1 MSPGVL
7 VGRDAEIT
15 QLRSIFRA
23 SVLGQGRTVLIEGEP
38 GIGKSALV
46 DVVADECVQLG
57 VRVLHG
63 RAEEMEQQISFAA
76 IASCLGPENSA
87 QALISSVLRG
97 GTTESDRGSVANLEF
112 AVTEAILDQIEQWC
126 STGPVALLLD
136 DLQWADP
143 ATFLVLHRLGRTI
156 GQVPL
161 LMVGS
166 FRPVPR
172 TEEMERLLRSLQDR
186 GAASIHLGPLSDQ
199 AVAGLIERLGG
210 GPPGPKLRGLVAG
223 AAGNPL
229 YLTELVSALIRE
241 GRVRQDDGVLELT
254 GPDPDVPQSLPV
266 AIMRRLDFLSRRA
279 RDVLEVAAVLGPG
292 LKVTELSAILD
303 TPASELLTVVRE
315 AVAAGLLSDFGD
327 QLMFRHDLIRRAL
340 AENVPTAVRA
350 ALRMQAAQALAGVGA
365 PVDRVAQY
373 LLTTDTIDSWV
384 LDWLVEAAEPLT
396 TRAPT
401 MAVELL
407 GRAAARAD
415 TEDGRLQALRF
426 QMARALLFAGRP
438 EDAEQTAQAA
448 MVANRDPARDAALR
462 WLLAQAYF
470 QQGRLREAQ
479 IVSEEALASAVL
491 TTPELARFQHFAAQ
505 ARLTRGYFDLPAAE
519 AEAQAM
525 IDRGDPDSTAYGL
538 YYLSGVRWIQERMA
552 DSLELMDRATVAFG
566 TPEAQ
571 PDWDV
576 PIEMYR
582 AYILLELD
590 RDPEAEKAFETGL
603 RQAERHG
610 SIYLNWYHLGKA
622 RLHFLHGRWDDALAE
637 IQAGLD
643 SLDTFGKVRPMHT
656 RLGLRSQAA
665 IIAIHRGDRTIAA
678 AVAKEARPSRRA
690 AFYDYLG
697 QWAKA
702 LAWEAQG
709 ESERA
714 LDGLAELWDRG
725 IHTRIQGGLHYVV
738 PDMVRLALA
747 IGRADLAG
755 RLADDLAV
763 MVAAQPTPTL
773 RGILGYSSGFATGD
787 PEKLLDAADILRG
800 ADRPLYQAYAQEA
813 AAAVLAADRSADRTT
828 EARAALAA
836 ALDLYDRLDATWDAS
851 RARARL
857 REAGIRSRRPV
868 LAQRAKTGWEALTD
882 TERKVAELVAEGY
895 SNPDIAA
902 RMFISRR
909 TVQSHVS
916 SILTKLN
923 VTSRVEL
930 AVTASRHGA
939 G

>member
-15 QLRSIFRA
+15 QLRSIVQA
-23 SVLGQGRTVLIEGEP
+23 AVLGQGSTVLIEGEP

-46 DVVADECVQLG
+46 DVVADECAQLG
-57 VRVLHG
+57 VRLLYG
-63 RAEEMEQQISFAA
+63 RAEEMEQQVSFAA
-76 IASCLGPENSA
+76 IASCLGPDNSP

-97 GTTESDRGSVANLEF
+97 GGTEPDRGSVANLEF
-112 AVTEAILDQIEQWC
+112 AVTEAILDRIEQWC

-143 ATFLVLHRLGRTI
+143 ATFLVLHRLARTI
-156 GQVPL
+156 GQVPM

-166 FRPVPR
+166 YRPVPR
-172 TEEMERLLRSLQDR
+172 SEEMERLLRSLHDR
-186 GAASIHLGPLSDQ
+186 GAVSIRLGPLPDRS
-199 AVAGLIERLGG
+199 VAGLIERLGG
-210 GPPGPKLRGLVAG
+210 GPPGPELRNLVAG

-229 YLTELVSALIRE
+229 YLTELVSALLRE
-241 GRVRQDDGVLELT
+241 GRVGLDDGVLELT
-254 GPDPDVPQSLPV
+254 GPDPEVPRSLPV
-266 AIMRRLDFLSRRA
+266 AIMHRLDFLSRRA

-292 LKVTELSAILD
+292 LKVSELSAILD

-315 AVAAGLLSDFGD
+315 AVAAGLLSDSGD

-340 AENVPTAVRA
+340 AENVPAGVRA
-350 ALRMQAAQALAGVGA
+350 ALRMQAARALAGVGA

-373 LLTTDTIDSWV
+373 LLATDSVESWT

-407 GRAAARAD
+407 GRAASRAD
-415 TEDGRLQALRF
+415 TSDCRIQGLRF
-426 QMARALLFAGRP
+426 QMSRALLFAGRP
-438 EDAEQTAQAA
+438 EEAERTAQAA
-448 MVANRDPARDAALR
+448 MIANRDPARDAALR

-491 TTPELARFQHFAAQ
+491 TTAERARFQHFAAQ
-505 ARLTRGYFDLPAAE
+505 ARLTRGHLDPSADE

-525 IDRGDPDSTAYGL
+525 IARGDSDSTAYGL

-552 DSLELMDRATVAFG
+552 ESLELMDRATVAFG

-590 RDPEAEKAFETGL
+590 RDAEAEKAFETGV
-603 RQAERHG
+603 RQADRHG

-637 IQAGLD
+637 VQAGLD
-643 SLDTFGKVRPMHT
+643 SLDTLGKDRRMYT
-656 RLGLRSQAA
+656 KLGLRSQAA
-665 IIAIHRGDRTIAA
+665 IIAIHRGDGNVAA
-678 AVAKEARPSRRA
+678 AVAREAQPSRRA
-690 AFYDYLG
+690 AFYDYVGL
-697 QWAKA
+697 WAKV

-709 ESERA
+709 EPGRA
-714 LDGLAELWDRG
+714 LDGLVELWDRG
-725 IHTRIQGGLHYVV
+725 VHTRIQGGLHYVV
-738 PDMVRLALA
+738 PDMVRLATS
-747 IGRADLAG
+747 IGRSELAG
-755 RLADDLAV
+755 RLTDDLRV

-773 RGILGYSSGFATGD
+773 RGIFAYSEGSATAD

-813 AAAVLAADRSADRTT
+813 AAAVLAVDRGTDRTT
-828 EARAALAA
+828 EARSALAA

-868 LAQRAKTGWEALTD
+868 LTQRAKTGWEALTD

-930 AVTASRHGA
+930 AVTASRQGA

>member
-1 MSPGVL
+1 MV
-7 VGRDAEIT
+7 
-15 QLRSIFRA
+15 QA
-23 SVLGQGRTVLIEGEP
+23 SVLGQGRTILIEGEP

-46 DVVADECVQLG
+46 DVVADECAQHG

-63 RAEEMEQQISFAA
+63 RAEEMEQQVSFAA
-76 IASCLGPENSA
+76 IASCLGPGNSA
-87 QALISSVLRG
+87 QALINSVLRG
-97 GTTESDRGSVANLEF
+97 GGAETDRGSVANLEF
-112 AVTEAILDQIEQWC
+112 AVTEAILDQLEQWC

-156 GQVPL
+156 GQVPM

-166 FRPVPR
+166 YRPVPHS
-172 TEEMERLLRSLQDR
+172 EEMERLLRSLRDR
-186 GAASIHLGPLSDQ
+186 GAVSIQLGPLPDA
-199 AVAGLIERLGG
+199 AVVGLIERLGG
-210 GPPGPKLRGLVAG
+210 GPPGPQLRNLVAG

-229 YLTELVSALIRE
+229 YLTELVSALLRE
-241 GRVRQDDGVLELT
+241 GRVRLDDGVLELT
-254 GPDPDVPQSLPV
+254 GSDPGVPQSLPV
-266 AIMRRLDFLSRRA
+266 AITRRLDFLSRRA

-303 TPASELLTVVRE
+303 TPASELLTVIRE
-315 AVAAGLLSDFGD
+315 AVTAGLLSDSGD

-340 AENVPTAVRA
+340 AENVPAAVRA
-350 ALRMQAAQALAGVGA
+350 ALRTQAARALAGVGA

-373 LLTTDTIDSWV
+373 LLAADAVESWM
-384 LDWLVEAAEPLT
+384 LDWLVEAAESLT

-407 GRAAARAD
+407 GRAASRAD
-415 TEDGRLQALRF
+415 AEDGRLQALRF

-438 EDAEQTAQAA
+438 EEAEQTAQAA
-448 MVANRDPARDAALR
+448 MLANRNPARDPALR

-491 TTPELARFQHFAAQ
+491 SMPERARFEHFAAQ
-505 ARLTRGYFDLPAAE
+505 ARLTRGQLDLPAAE

-525 IDRGDPDSTAYGL
+525 IARGDPDSTAYGL
-538 YYLSGVRWIQERMA
+538 YYLSGVRWLQEQMA

-590 RDPEAEKAFETGL
+590 RDAEAEKAFETGL

-637 IQAGLD
+637 VQAGLD
-643 SLDTFGKVRPMHT
+643 SLDTLGKESRMHT
-656 RLGLRSQAA
+656 KLGLRSQAA
-665 IIAIHRGDRTIAA
+665 IIAIHRGDRNVAA
-678 AVAKEARPSRRA
+678 AVAKEARPARRA
-690 AFYDYLG
+690 AFYDYLA
-697 QWAKA
+697 QWAKV

-709 ESERA
+709 EPGRA
-714 LDGLAELWDRG
+714 LDGLVELWERG
-725 IHTRIQGGLHYVV
+725 VHTRIQGGLHYVV
-738 PDMVRLALA
+738 PDMVRLTMS
-747 IGRADLAG
+747 IGRAELAG
-755 RLADDLAV
+755 RLTDDLRV

-773 RGILGYSSGFATGD
+773 RGILAYSEGFATAD
-787 PEKLLDAADILRG
+787 PEKLLDAARILLK

-813 AAAVLAADRSADRTT
+813 AAAVLAADQSTDRTA

-868 LAQRAKTGWEALTD
+868 LSPRAKTGWDALTD
-882 TERKVAELVAEGY
+882 TERTVAELVAEGY

-930 AVTASRHGA
+930 AVTASRQGA

>member
-15 QLRSIFRA
+15 QLRSTVQA
-23 SVLGQGRTVLIEGEP
+23 SVLGQGRTILIEGEP

-46 DVVADECVQLG
+46 DVVADECAQLG

-63 RAEEMEQQISFAA
+63 RAEEMEQQVSFAA
-76 IASCLGPENSA
+76 IASCLGPGNSA

-97 GTTESDRGSVANLEF
+97 GAETDRGSVANLEF
-112 AVTEAILDQIEQWC
+112 AVTEAILDQLEQWC

-136 DLQWADP
+136 DMQWADP

-156 GQVPL
+156 GQVPM

-166 FRPVPR
+166 YRPVPR
-172 TEEMERLLRSLQDR
+172 SEEMERLLRSLRDR
-186 GAASIHLGPLSDQ
+186 GAVSIQLGPLPDA

-210 GPPGPKLRGLVAG
+210 GLPGPQLRNLVAG

-229 YLTELVSALIRE
+229 YVTELVSALLRE
-241 GRVRQDDGVLELT
+241 SRVRLDDGVLELT
-254 GPDPDVPQSLPV
+254 GSDPGVPQSLPV
-266 AIMRRLDFLSRRA
+266 AITRRLDFLSRRA
-279 RDVLEVAAVLGPG
+279 RDVLEVAAVLGPS
-292 LKVTELSAILD
+292 LKVSELSAILD
-303 TPASELLTVVRE
+303 TPASELLTVIRE
-315 AVAAGLLSDFGD
+315 AVTAGLLSDSGD

-340 AENVPTAVRA
+340 AENVPAAVRA
-350 ALRMQAAQALAGVGA
+350 ALRTQAARALAGVGA

-373 LLTTDTIDSWV
+373 LLATDAVESWM
-384 LDWLVEAAEPLT
+384 LDWLVEAAESLT

-407 GRAAARAD
+407 GRAASRAD
-415 TEDGRLQALRF
+415 AEDGRLQALRF

-438 EDAEQTAQAA
+438 EEAEQTAQVA
-448 MVANRDPARDAALR
+448 MLANRNPARDPALR

-491 TTPELARFQHFAAQ
+491 STPERARFEHFAAQ
-505 ARLTRGYFDLPAAE
+505 ARLTRGQLDLPVAE

-525 IDRGDPDSTAYGL
+525 IARGDPDSTAYGL
-538 YYLSGVRWIQERMA
+538 YYLSGVRWLQERMA
-552 DSLELMDRATVAFG
+552 ESLELMDRATVAFG

-590 RDPEAEKAFETGL
+590 RDAEAEKAFETGL

-637 IQAGLD
+637 VQAGLD
-643 SLDTFGKVRPMHT
+643 SLDTLGKESRMHT
-656 RLGLRSQAA
+656 KLGLRSQAA
-665 IIAIHRGDRTIAA
+665 IIAIHRGDRNVAA
-678 AVAKEARPSRRA
+678 AIAKEARPSRRA
-690 AFYDYLG
+690 AFYDYLA
-697 QWAKA
+697 QWAKV

-709 ESERA
+709 EPGRA
-714 LDGLAELWDRG
+714 LDGLVELWERG
-725 IHTRIQGGLHYVV
+725 VHTRIQGGLHYVV
-738 PDMVRLALA
+738 PDMVRLAMS
-747 IGRADLAG
+747 IGRAELAG
-755 RLADDLAV
+755 RLTDDLRV

-773 RGILGYSSGFATGD
+773 RGILTYSEGFANAD
-787 PEKLLDAADILRG
+787 PEKLLDAAGILQK

-813 AAAVLAADRSADRTT
+813 AAAVLAADRDTDRTT

-868 LAQRAKTGWEALTD
+868 LTPRAKTGWDALTD
-882 TERKVAELVAEGY
+882 TERKVAELVVEGY

-930 AVTASRHGA
+930 AVTASRQGA

>member
-15 QLRSIFRA
+15 QLRSMVRA

-46 DVVADECVQLG
+46 EVVAEECAKLG

-63 RAEEMEQQISFAA
+63 RAEEMEQQVSFAA
-76 IASCLGPENSA
+76 IASCLGPGNSP
-87 QALISSVLRG
+87 QALIGSVLRG

-112 AVTEAILDQIEQWC
+112 AVTEAILDQIEQWS

-136 DLQWADP
+136 DLQWSDP

-172 TEEMERLLRSLQDR
+172 TEEMERLLRSLRDR
-186 GAASIHLGPLSDQ
+186 GAASIHLGPLADL

-210 GPPGPKLRGLVAG
+210 APPGPKLRGLVAG

-229 YLTELVSALIRE
+229 YLTELVSALLRE
-241 GRVRQDDGVLELT
+241 GRVGLDDTVLELT
-254 GPDPDVPQSLPV
+254 GPDAEVPQSLPV
-266 AIMRRLDFLSRRA
+266 AITRRLDFLSRRA
-279 RDVLEVAAVLGPG
+279 RDVLEVAAALGPG

-315 AVAAGLLSDFGD
+315 AVSAGLLSDSGD

-350 ALRMQAAQALAGVGA
+350 ALRMQAARALARVGA

-373 LLTTDTIDSWV
+373 LLATDTIDSWV

-396 TRAPT
+396 TRAPM

-415 TEDGRLQALRF
+415 AEDGRLQALRF

-448 MVANRDPARDAALR
+448 MVANRDPARDAPLR

-491 TTPELARFQHFAAQ
+491 TTAERARFQHFAAQ
-505 ARLTRGYFDLPAAE
+505 ARLTRGQFDLPAAE

-525 IDRGDPDSTAYGL
+525 VDRGDPDSTAYGL

-590 RDPEAEKAFETGL
+590 RDAEAEKAFETGL

-637 IQAGLD
+637 VQAGLD
-643 SLDTFGKVRPMHT
+643 SLDTLGKDRRMHT
-656 RLGLRSQAA
+656 KLGLRSQAA
-665 IIAIHRGDRTIAA
+665 IIAIHRGDRAVAA
-678 AVAKEARPSRRA
+678 AVAREARPSRRA

-702 LAWEAQG
+702 LAREAQG
-709 ESERA
+709 EPERA
-714 LDGLAELWDRG
+714 LDGLVELWERGDRA
-725 IHTRIQGGLHYVV
+725 RR
-738 PDMVRLALA
+738 P
-747 IGRADLAG
+747 GRPAG
-755 RLADDLAV
+755 R
-763 MVAAQPTPTL
+763 
-773 RGILGYSSGFATGD
+773 
-787 PEKLLDAADILRG
+787 
-800 ADRPLYQAYAQEA
+800 
-813 AAAVLAADRSADRTT
+813 
-828 EARAALAA
+828 
-836 ALDLYDRLDATWDAS
+836 
-851 RARARL
+851 
-857 REAGIRSRRPV
+857 
-868 LAQRAKTGWEALTD
+868 
-882 TERKVAELVAEGY
+882 
-895 SNPDIAA
+895 
-902 RMFISRR
+902 
-909 TVQSHVS
+909 
-916 SILTKLN
+916 
-923 VTSRVEL
+923 
-930 AVTASRHGA
+930 
-939 G
+939 